1 PTTAGDRPGR
11 LDRGGRHHH
20 PGAQRRDVRPRD
32 ACRGGSDLD
41 DAGGAGDPAVTA
53 PAATVNPT
61 GPIDRRTLVARH
73 DPRSTTVRPEWPLQ
87 VGNGSF
93 AVAVD
98 LTGLQTHPEA
108 HPHHYAGTSG
118 TLLGTMSQWGW
129 HSMPPARPYGLE
141 ESVETYPTPRGP
153 RPYVDLHR
161 QPDPAGQV
169 RGSEAEEWLRNN
181 PHRLHL
187 GRIGFVTAT
196 GPDELRE
203 TDQHLELWTGVLTSR
218 FRAGGPAEG
227 DGHRATVRT
236 AVHPTRDALG
246 VVSDAGWSIRIGFPY
261 GSESWA
267 LADDWERP
275 DAHRTTLTATG
286 AGQWRVD
293 RWLDDSRLRA
303 VLTTDGRVTRTAD
316 HEVTV
321 TPVGDTLSLTVEF
334 LPGEGDTTPLPA
346 ADVLAASA
354 AAWPGFWESGAA
366 L

>member
-1 PTTAGDRPGR
+1 VALLVCLGGNKDRVWPRRRCEGAQCDCGCHGRRPPGRGRLHRAPEHQGPATAGDRPGR

-53 PAATVNPT
+53 PAVTDNPT

-108 HPHHYAGTSG
+108 HPHHYAGASG

-218 FRAGGPAEG
+218 FR
-227 DGHRATVRT
+227 
-236 AVHPTRDALG
+236 
-246 VVSDAGWSIRIGFPY
+246 
-261 GSESWA
+261 
-267 LADDWERP
+267 
-275 DAHRTTLTATG
+275 
-286 AGQWRVD
+286 
-293 RWLDDSRLRA
+293 
-303 VLTTDGRVTRTAD
+303 
-316 HEVTV
+316 
-321 TPVGDTLSLTVEF
+321 
-334 LPGEGDTTPLPA
+334 
-346 ADVLAASA
+346 
-354 AAWPGFWESGAA
+354 
-366 L
+366 